1 MEEPLFEF
9 KQAIQKLHLQ
19 DLFKLC
25 YQPGLS
31 SVQLVFFPFFSGL
44 DGRKTIWIFISFYK
58 YFKAKGAHSFSKCCW
73 ESTYVIIN
81 QINVMAYKL
90 IVLVLLEVLT

>member
-31 SVQLVFFPFFSGL
+31 SVQLVFFPLFLRTG
-44 DGRKTIWIFISFYK
+44 W
-58 YFKAKGAHSFSKCCW
+58 
-73 ESTYVIIN
+73 
-81 QINVMAYKL
+81 
-90 IVLVLLEVLT
+90 